1 MAETNLMSAASAL
14 TTKQLQ
20 QKLSSEKKSE
30 HPVLLL
36 FEIPSTRVVENQL
49 SKYVVYQVVVM
60 LSGSFDS
67 SRVSVERRY
76 SDFLRLQRLLL
87 QEFDSTLEDVS
98 PPPKLLS
105 GNFCAAVLLQRRL
118 ALQDYLAKLF
128 STRCVRHSPL
138 FAAFFTDAEQRG
150 ALVLLRGGQFSLALR
165 QLEDVLVL
173 QEKLQCWQSPALR
186 LPTLCALAVCHCDLQ
201 QHQEALDAAQRA
213 LPVARRCGLRSHRAA
228 LLRLLMD
235 LSYRLGLPGARLQDE
250 LQGLQDQPPTLKY
263 DPPTLKELVIQ
274 QFT

>member
-1 MAETNLMSAASAL
+1 MILISVFITCIISICICIVG
-14 TTKQLQ
+14 
-20 QKLSSEKKSE
+20 
-30 HPVLLL
+30 VLNV
-36 FEIPSTRVVENQL
+36 RRCVQ
-49 SKYVVYQVVVM
+49 VYEVVVM

-128 STRCVRHSPL
+128 STRCVRRSPL

-150 ALVLLRGGQFSLALR
+150 ALVLLRGGQFSPALR
-165 QLEDVLVL
+165 QLEDVLAL
-173 QEKLQCWQSPALR
+173 QVQRFISR
-186 LPTLCALAVCHCDLQ
+186 LTRKV
-201 QHQEALDAAQRA
+201 
-213 LPVARRCGLRSHRAA
+213 
-228 LLRLLMD
+228 
-235 LSYRLGLPGARLQDE
+235 
-250 LQGLQDQPPTLKY
+250 
-263 DPPTLKELVIQ
+263 
-274 QFT
+274 

>member
-1 MAETNLMSAASAL
+1 
-14 TTKQLQ
+14 
-20 QKLSSEKKSE
+20 
-30 HPVLLL
+30 
-36 FEIPSTRVVENQL
+36 
-49 SKYVVYQVVVM
+49 M

-67 SRVSVERRY
+67 RRVSVERRY

-87 QEFDSTLEDVS
+87 QEFDSALEDVS

-128 STRCVRHSPL
+128 STRCVRRSPL

-150 ALVLLRGGQFSLALR
+150 ALVLLRGGQFSPALR
-165 QLEDVLVL
+165 QLEDVLAL
-173 QEKLQCWQSPALR
+173 QNQNPQNQNPQEKLQCWQSPALR
-186 LPTLCALAVCHCDLQ
+186 LPTLCAMAVCHCDLQ

-213 LPVARRCGLRSHRAA
+213 LPVARRCGLQSHRAA

-250 LQGLQDQPPTLKY
+250 LQGLQDQPPALKY

>member
-49 SKYVVYQVVVM
+49 SKYVVYEVVVM

-128 STRCVRHSPL
+128 STRCVRYSPL

-150 ALVLLRGGQFSLALR
+150 ALVLLRGGQFSPALR
-165 QLEDVLVL
+165 QLEDVLAL
-173 QEKLQCWQSPALR
+173 QNHISQVFWSAFGPMRSCSVGRVPPSACQRSVPWLSVTATCSSIRRRWMRLR
-186 LPTLCALAVCHCDLQ
+186 G
-201 QHQEALDAAQRA
+201 
-213 LPVARRCGLRSHRAA
+213 RCL
-228 LLRLLMD
+228 
-235 LSYRLGLPGARLQDE
+235 LPGAAACGATGRRCCAS
-250 LQGLQDQPPTLKY
+250 
-263 DPPTLKELVIQ
+263 
-274 QFT
+274 